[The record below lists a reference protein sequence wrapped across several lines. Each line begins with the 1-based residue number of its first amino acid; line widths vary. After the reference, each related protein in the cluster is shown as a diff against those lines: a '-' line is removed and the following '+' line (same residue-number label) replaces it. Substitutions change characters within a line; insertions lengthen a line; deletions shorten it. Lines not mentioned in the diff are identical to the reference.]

1 MGILST
7 ILTFIPTLLDGTTN
21 NILNGILEVIQAV
34 LSWVTTTFT
43 SVTALF
49 YDATTGFTFL
59 GYMLLVM
66 FAFGSVWIVINFLK
80 KITRRG

>member
-1 MGILST
+1 MGILSS
-7 ILTFIPTLLDGTTN
+7 ILAYIPYLLDGTN

-49 YDATTGFTFL
+49 YDSTTGFTFL
-59 GYMLLVM
+59 GYMLLIM

>member
-7 ILTFIPTLLDGTTN
+7 ILTFIPTLLDGSTN

-43 SVTALF
+43 SVTSLF
-49 YDATTGFTFL
+49 YDATNGFTFL